1 MVFRVSV
8 VFFSK
13 SARLVTLANVIAEGA
28 RAVEGADVRVLR
40 VRDTIR
46 GEDDAS
52 AYARGHTRERLHHL
66 RFTDETR
73 SHGSRDERVFRPPR
87 GVSLKRVRVEGENR
101 ELVHRSR
108 GRGTRIRRAR
118 NLFDD
123 VSLVFL
129 ATRDDCGRCA
139 AFTGVGDG
147 AQRHRVR

>member
-52 AYARGHTRERLHHL
+52 AYDRGILDCAVATPEDILESDCIIFGSPTR
-66 RFTDETR
+66 
-73 SHGSRDERVFRPPR
+73 HGRMAP
-87 GVSLKRVRVEGENR
+87 
-101 ELVHRSR
+101 
-108 GRGTRIRRAR
+108 
-118 NLFDD
+118 
-123 VSLVFL
+123 
-129 ATRDDCGRCA
+129 
-139 AFTGVGDG
+139 
-147 AQRHRVR
+147 